1 MSILRSFKQNL
12 CEDVLTDIQKIVN
25 DHQSKKIKFSDGYL
39 EVDGV
44 TANMLLTVYK
54 ALKNESSQLKF
65 KEMLN
70 KSIAS
75 FMKLVDF
82 GWKQVK

>member
-12 CEDVLTDIQKIVN
+12 CEDVFTDIQKIVN